1 MKVDLEGRVAI
12 VTGASGGIGKAI
24 SASLLRNGAAV
35 VNADLDAEGGRR
47 AVEEFAGRGTY
58 RFLETDVSSMES
70 VRSLVDAV
78 MKDSGRI
85 DILVNNAGVNIAGK
99 KRADI
104 DGFPDDEWDRIISVN
119 LNSVYNCS
127 KLVSRLMIERSS
139 GRIINIGSVFGQV
152 PARKQIAFTAAKAA
166 IHNMSR
172 SMALELAP
180 HGILVNAVAPGS
192 IQLEGAKSLFY
203 GKGTDFDDLT
213 NRMLSHIP
221 LARPGKPEEIAEV
234 VAFLCADESSYITG
248 QVIVVDG
255 GWTCGYTR
263 DF

>member
-1 MKVDLEGRVAI
+1 M
-12 VTGASGGIGKAI
+12 ASVQA
-24 SASLLRNGAAV
+24 
-35 VNADLDAEGGRR
+35 
-47 AVEEFAGRGTY
+47 
-58 RFLETDVSSMES
+58 
-70 VRSLVDAV
+70 LVDRV
-78 MKDSGRI
+78 VGERGKI

-104 DGFPDDEWDRIISVN
+104 DGFLDDEWERIISIN
-119 LNSVYNCS
+119 LGGVYNCC
-127 KLVSRLMIERSS
+127 KLVSRAMIQRKA
-139 GRIINIGSVFGQV
+139 GRIINIGSAFGQV
-152 PARKQIAFTAAKAA
+152 SVRKQIAFVAAKAA
-166 IHNMSR
+166 VHNMSR

-192 IQLEGAKSLFY
+192 IQLEGSKSLFY
-203 GKGTDFDDLT
+203 AKGADLDDLT

-221 LARPGKPEEIAEV
+221 LARPGRLEEVAEV

-255 GWTCGYTR
+255 GWTSGYTR